1 LSAARPQHNDRS
13 GPARAEARVERGYEQ
28 RTQLVPLGRAR
39 PAPSRKSL
47 LGLDWFVFFLADA
60 QVGFGPLVAVYLT
73 AQKWT
78 QADIGLVLTAGG
90 LVALAGQMPG
100 GALVDAARSERFVA
114 ALSVIAIGASA
125 LMLGAWP
132 IFAVVLAA
140 KVLHSAASCVLGPA
154 IGAISLGLVGHAAV
168 GDRFGRNA
176 RFASLGAGFAAMAMG
191 AIGYLV
197 SNRAVFFVT
206 VTLCI
211 PTLLALGLIRAR
223 EIDDE
228 RAHGGKAAPHK
239 GDPAEP
245 IWSLARNR
253 SLMTF
258 ALCLMLFHI
267 ANAAMLPLTAS
278 VVTMRSS
285 DSAAALVAACILVPQ
300 VVVAALA
307 PWVARQ
313 SARLGRR
320 PLLLLGFGA
329 LSIRGVLLALAS
341 SPYTLVAVQVLDGI
355 SATVLAVLVPLIIA
369 DVTRG
374 TGHFNLAQ
382 GAVGS
387 AVGIGASLSPVLA
400 GYTTDNYGSATAFL
414 GLAVLATAGFM
425 SVLMLMPET
434 GGGQSGSRRNG
445 GHTTKHDIMTHAK

>member
-1 LSAARPQHNDRS
+1 
-13 GPARAEARVERGYEQ
+13 
-28 RTQLVPLGRAR
+28 VPLGRAR

-100 GALVDAARSERFVA
+100 GALVDAARSERIVA
-114 ALSVIAIGASA
+114 AFSVIAIAASA

-132 IFAVVLAA
+132 IFAVVLPAM
-140 KVLHSAASCVLGPA
+140 VLHSVASCVLGPA

-191 AIGYLV
+191 TIGYLI

-206 VTLCI
+206 VALCI
-211 PTLLALGLIRAR
+211 PTLLSLGLIRAD
-223 EIDDE
+223 EIDAE
-228 RAHGGKAAPHK
+228 RAHGGKPAPHK

-245 IWSLARNR
+245 IWSLARNCP
-253 SLMTF
+253 LMTF

-307 PWVARQ
+307 PWVGRQ
-313 SARLGRR
+313 SVRLGRR

-329 LSIRGVLLALAS
+329 LSIRGVLLALVS
-341 SPYTLVAVQVLDGI
+341 SPYTLVGVQVLDGI
-355 SATVLAVLVPLIIA
+355 SATILAVLVPLIIA

-400 GYTTDNYGSATAFL
+400 GYITDNYGSATAFL
-414 GLAVLATAGFM
+414 GLAALATAGFM
-425 SVLMLMPET
+425 SVLMLMRET
-434 GGGQSGSRRNG
+434 GGGQSGARKGR
-445 GHTTKHDIMTHAK
+445 HTTATS

>member
-1 LSAARPQHNDRS
+1 M
-13 GPARAEARVERGYEQ
+13 
-28 RTQLVPLGRAR
+28 QLVDLGRA
-39 PAPSRKSL
+39 PPSPSRKSL
-47 LGLDWFVFFLADA
+47 HGLDWFVFFLADA
-60 QVGFGPLVAVYLT
+60 QVGFGPLIAVYLT

-78 QADIGLVLTAGG
+78 QSDIGLVLTVGG
-90 LVALAGQMPG
+90 LVALLGQMPG
-100 GALVDAARSERFVA
+100 GAIVDAARSERVVA
-114 ALSVIAIGASA
+114 AFAVTVLAASA
-125 LMLGAWP
+125 FMFAAWP
-132 IFAVVLAA
+132 IFAVVLVA

-154 IGAISLGLVGHAAV
+154 IGAISLGLVGHPAL

-176 RFASLGAGFAAMAMG
+176 RFASLGAGFAALGMG
-191 AIGYLV
+191 TIGYLV

-206 VTLCI
+206 VALCV
-211 PTLLALGLIRAR
+211 PTLLALGMIRAG
-223 EIDDE
+223 EVDPE
-228 RAHGGKAAPHK
+228 RAHGGKPAPHK

-245 IWSLARNR
+245 VWSLARNR
-253 SLMTF
+253 PLMIF
-258 ALCLMLFHI
+258 AGCLMFFHL

-307 PWVARQ
+307 PWVGHQ
-313 SARLGRR
+313 PVRLGRR

-329 LSIRGVLLALAS
+329 LSIRGALLALVS

-387 AVGIGASLSPVLA
+387 AVGIGASLSPMLA
-400 GYTTDNYGSATAFL
+400 GYTTDQYGSAVAFF
-414 GLAVLATAGFM
+414 GLAALATVGFV
-425 SVLMLMPET
+425 SVLMFMPET
-434 GGGQSGSRRNG
+434 GNGPSGRENGRVAQRRDNVTQNSQSASTSLRSAPR
-445 GHTTKHDIMTHAK
+445 